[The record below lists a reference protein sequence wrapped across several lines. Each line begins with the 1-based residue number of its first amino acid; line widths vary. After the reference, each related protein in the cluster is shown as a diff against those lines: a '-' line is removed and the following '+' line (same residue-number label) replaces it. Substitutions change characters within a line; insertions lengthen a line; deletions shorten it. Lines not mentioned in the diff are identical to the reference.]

1 MDGSGVRTV
10 VSLYSAKLNF
20 DYTFVFTLDY
30 SQQML
35 YWINGSNSCYYT
47 HHIGSAN
54 SDGSGKR
61 ILYSHYTY
69 CVSKT
74 IDFFGG
80 AVYSYRPNHIYKTE
94 VDSIPKLVSSIYTN
108 NHGCFSTYTGMK
120 VISRQRQLQGIHT
133 RTNCIP
139 IKRLCDTNHETCYR
153 CESLCHQQWWLCSSL
168 SSQL

>member
-1 MDGSGVRTV
+1 MDGSGIRTV
-10 VSLYSAKLNF
+10 VSLYNAIF

-35 YWINGSNSCYYT
+35 YWMNGSNSCSYDT

-61 ILYSHYTY
+61 ILYSYYAY
-69 CVSKT
+69 CSSIA

-80 AVYSYRPNHIYKTE
+80 AVYSRNLNNIYKTE
-94 VDSIPKLVSSIYTN
+94 VDSIAKFVDFINY
-108 NHGCFSTYTGMK
+108 HGCSSTYTGMK
-120 VISRQRQLQGIHT
+120 VISRQRQLQGIYT

-139 IKRLCDTNHETCYR
+139 IKWLYDTNNEMCYR

-168 SSQL
+168 FAQF

>member
-1 MDGSGVRTV
+1 MDGSGIRTV
-10 VSLYSAKLNF
+10 VSLYSAIF

-61 ILYSHYTY
+61 ILYSYYAY
-69 CVSKT
+69 CSSKA

-80 AVYSYRPNHIYKTE
+80 AVYSYRLNNHIYKTE
-94 VDSIPKLVSSIYTN
+94 VASIPKLVGSIYIN
-108 NHGCFSTYTGMK
+108 YHGCSSTYTGMK
-120 VISRQRQLQGIHT
+120 LISHQRQLQGIYT

-139 IKRLCDTNHETCYR
+139 IKWLYDTNNETCYR

-168 SSQL
+168 STQF